1 MHSDHI
7 ARLSR
12 GPAAA
17 YRRGGSMNFRR
28 GMFCTATAFAT
39 DVLASF
45 RCWIRPVPDLGCVKW
60 LKHRLKHRL
69 VTMAEC
75 TARRVVSGRRF
86 ASMSMSLMI
95 WWLLSAPHCLPG
107 AIPER
112 QGEAMVGV
120 VAVAVTATVVR
131 TRVSMS
137 KSVAKNP
144 LCRDGQ
150 SVARKPM

>member
-1 MHSDHI
+1 
-7 ARLSR
+7 
-12 GPAAA
+12 
-17 YRRGGSMNFRR
+17 MNFRS
-28 GMFCTATAFAT
+28 GMLCTATAFAT

-45 RCWIRPVPDLGCVKW
+45 RCWIRPVPNLGGVKW
-60 LKHRLKHRL
+60 LKHRL

-86 ASMSMSLMI
+86 ASMSMSPMI

-112 QGEAMVGV
+112 QGEAIVAV
-120 VAVAVTATVVR
+120 VAVAVMATVAR
-131 TRVSMS
+131 TRVSLS

-150 SVARKPM
+150 SVERKPM